1 MPEIPIIEPAS
12 VRDLRRDG
20 IPDINIWHTIPSQ
33 NIPTEPPVTVQI
45 GLPVIEMPG
54 CVEAHPDNS
63 KSKSLPKDDPRGVL
77 IICDGHYPSF
87 NPIDYTPEDLILT
100 RPARPPAIGGSKK
113 EEPPP
118 PKPASPPIPR
128 PKILLPCPLPDAAP
142 VGSMNNSRTKRITGY
157 ELRDGK
163 CVTLYEGMPVAEIIN
178 EQLPDIPIVI
188 TTATVAAV
196 ATISAL
202 LSKPL
207 GDILLKAIK
216 PTVKKVVKKI
226 AAIRG
231 KSKPVTPSQRRAEQR
246 SLRK

>member
-1 MPEIPIIEPAS
+1 MPEIPLIEPAS
-12 VRDLRRDG
+12 VRDLRLDG
-20 IPDINIWHTIPSQ
+20 IPEVSIWHTIPSQ
-33 NIPTEPPVTVQI
+33 NIPIEPPVTVQI
-45 GLPVIEMPG
+45 GLPIIEMPG

-63 KSKSLPKDDPRGVL
+63 KSKSLPKDDPRGVQ
-77 IICDGHYPSF
+77 IICDGNYPSF
-87 NPIDYTPEDLILT
+87 NAIDYTPENLILT
-100 RPARPPAIGGSKK
+100 
-113 EEPPP
+113 
-118 PKPASPPIPR
+118 KPASPPVIDGSKKEAPPSEPAPPPIPQ
-128 PKILLPCPLPDAAP
+128 PKIILPCPLPDAAP
-142 VGSMNNSRTKRITGY
+142 VGSMNSSRTKRITGY
-157 ELRDGK
+157 ELREGE
-163 CVTLYEGMPVAEIIN
+163 CITLYEGMPIVEIIN